1 MSEQPVNPDLTS
13 DDKLWAALS
22 YVFAPLV
29 GIIVLLMED
38 KKARPYIKFH
48 GVQSIVAS
56 VAFWIV
62 ATIITAVT
70 VGIGGLCV
78 PLLWLVFLFWAYQA
92 YQGQDVKIPVVSDFI
107 RKQGWA

>member
-1 MSEQPVNPDLTS
+1 MMDVTS

-29 GIIVLLMED
+29 GIIALLMED
-38 KKARPYIKFH
+38 KKSRPYVKFNA
-48 GVQSIVAS
+48 VQSIVAS

-62 ATIITAVT
+62 SVIITTLT

-78 PLLWLVFLFWAYQA
+78 PLLWLVFLYWGYQA
-92 YQGQDVKIPVVSDFI
+92 YQGQNVKIPMVSDFI
-107 RKQGWA
+107 RNQGWG

>member
-1 MSEQPVNPDLTS
+1 MSEQPINPDLTS

-22 YVFAPLV
+22 YVFAPIV

-38 KKARPYIKFH
+38 KKARPFIKFN

-62 ATIITAVT
+62 ATILTTVT
-70 VGIGGLCV
+70 VSIGGLCV
-78 PLLWLVFLFWAYQA
+78 PLLWLVFLYWAYQA
-92 YQGQDVKIPVVSDFI
+92 YQGQNINIPVVSDFI